1 MMSKEFNLASVR
13 LGTPNDLSDAQNLA
27 THWLALATAIPASL
41 SIQLSHDLLVAVTLD
56 VAYSKKDANLQ
67 DVLDFLVDPGWDS
80 ARQVLFSFNLSNKGF
95 LQKDAAQWLIGF
107 FKKIEHMAED
117 RAGALLKACH
127 RHWSLPM
134 DALVSSVKK
143 TRRAGACI
151 PVFNAD
157 LVAACLN
164 KMGELKDERRAI
176 AERVLCEAQHDG
188 GLRSLPNA
196 RRARVKLEDAKSRF
210 ENLLE
215 PIERLQI
222 DLVLAAAMKP
232 QEFRVSPI
240 LLLGEPGIG
249 KTFLATQLADA
260 LGVATEKISA
270 GGAQGGFQLTGSHS
284 TWLAARPGQLFSLLA
299 GGQSAS
305 PVIVIDEVD
314 KIRDSPQPVLPVLLD
329 ALDAGTAKHF
339 KDEFFEMRFDVSRAI
354 FVLTANSLED
364 VPPALLSRVEVF
376 HIPAPQS
383 PQRLRI
389 IQDTVKSLR
398 SKTRKRIELD
408 AHSAQSLSERMDID
422 LRRVTRL
429 VHEAFARAL
438 QSGDSMAR
446 ISEPKSPSR
455 RSIGFQ

>member
-1 MMSKEFNLASVR
+1 MMSKEFNLASIR

-41 SIQLSHDLLVAVTLD
+41 SIQHSHDLLVAVTLD

-67 DVLDFLVDPGWDS
+67 DVLDFLIDPGWDS
-80 ARQVLFSFNLSNKGF
+80 ARQVLLSFNLSTKGF
-95 LQKDAAQWLIGF
+95 QQKDAAQWRIGF
-107 FKKIEHMAED
+107 FKKIEHMAEV
-117 RAGALLKACH
+117 RADALLKACH
-127 RHWSLPM
+127 RHWSLPL
-134 DALVSSVKK
+134 DALVSGVKK
-143 TRRAGACI
+143 TRRARACI

-157 LVAACLN
+157 LVAASLS
-164 KMGELKDERRAI
+164 KIDEFKDERRAI
-176 AERVLCEAQHDG
+176 AERLLCEAQHDG

-196 RRARVKLEDAKSRF
+196 RRARVKLEHAKSRF

-284 TWLAARPGQLFSLLA
+284 TWAAARPGQLFSVLA

-305 PVIVIDEVD
+305 PVIVIDEID
-314 KIRDSPQPVLPVLLD
+314 KIRDSQQPVLPVLLD
-329 ALDAGTAKHF
+329 VLDAGTAKHF
-339 KDEFFEMRFDVSRAI
+339 KDEFFEMRFDASRAI
-354 FVLTANSLED
+354 FVLTANSLDD

-398 SKTRKRIELD
+398 SKTKKRIELD

-429 VHEAFARAL
+429 VHESFARAL

-446 ISEPKSPSR
+446 ISEPKSPGR

>member
-1 MMSKEFNLASVR
+1 MSKEFNLASIR

-95 LQKDAAQWLIGF
+95 QQKVAAQWLIGF

-127 RHWSLPM
+127 RHWSLPL
-134 DALVSSVKK
+134 DALVSGVKK
-143 TRRAGACI
+143 TRRAGPRI

-157 LVAACLN
+157 LVTACLN
-164 KMGELKDERRAI
+164 KMGELKDERRAV

-284 TWLAARPGQLFSLLA
+284 TWLAARPGQLFSVLA

-314 KIRDSPQPVLPVLLD
+314 KIRDSQIPVLPVLLD
-329 ALDAGTAKHF
+329 VLDAGTAKHF

-354 FVLTANSLED
+354 FVLTANSLDD

-398 SKTRKRIELD
+398 SKTKKRIELD

-446 ISEPKSPSR
+446 ISEPKPPNR

>member
-1 MMSKEFNLASVR
+1 MSQEFDFAKIR
-13 LGTPNDLSDAQNLA
+13 IGTPNDLSDVQNLA
-27 THWLALATAIPASL
+27 KNWLALATSIPPSL

-67 DVLDFLVDPGWDS
+67 DVLDFLVDPRWDC
-80 ARQVLFSFNLSNKGF
+80 ARQVLNSFKISNKGF
-95 LQKDAAQWLIGF
+95 QQKDAAQWFSGF
-107 FKKIEHMAED
+107 FKKIQPLSEE
-117 RAGALLKACH
+117 RASALLKACH
-127 RHWSLPM
+127 RHWSIPL
-134 DALVSSVKK
+134 DGKVSGVKK
-143 TRRAGACI
+143 TRRAGPFV

-157 LVAACLN
+157 TVAACLDKVN
-164 KMGELKDERRAI
+164 ELKDERRAI
-176 AERVLCEAQHDG
+176 AERVLCEAQLNG
-188 GLRSLPNA
+188 GMRSLPNA
-196 RRARVKLEDAKSRF
+196 RRARIKLEDAKSQF

-284 TWLAARPGQLFSLLA
+284 SWQAARPGQLFSVLA
-299 GGQSAS
+299 GGESAS

-314 KIRDSPQPVLPVLLD
+314 KIRDSQQPVLPVLLD
-329 ALDAGTAKHF
+329 VLDAGTAKNF

-354 FVLTANSLED
+354 FVLTANSLDD
-364 VPPALLSRVEVF
+364 VPSALLSRVEVF

-383 PQRLRI
+383 SQRLRI
-389 IQDTVKSLR
+389 IMDTMKSLR
-398 SKTRKRIELD
+398 SKTKKRIELD
-408 AHSAQSLSERMDID
+408 AHSAQTLSERMDID

-429 VHEAFARAL
+429 VHEAFAKAL
-438 QSGDSMAR
+438 QSGDNMAR
-446 ISEPKSPSR
+446 ISMPKDQSR
-455 RSIGFQ
+455 RNIGFN